1 MKKLVQKN
9 PVQRFKQ
16 GRKII
21 KAEDGWRLIHGK
33 ATKLNLSPD
42 VKQSSQFLNA
52 PILTQRYIFAG
63 KQYGSFDGGKTYY
76 GLDEGG
82 RPLSYK
88 ANQQL
93 LAAIGRRNKPKKVV
107 DDYRGTGGTGN
118 SSFYQFGKMG
128 GWNRSMGSSID
139 QDSLNKLQEMG
150 YDTNNINAKK
160 IQDEINNVF
169 GPHAVKSDDKWG
181 NQSKAG
187 LQALYERWKSL
198 QPTTTETK
206 TVDINSPSK
215 VLNSTVINQEPLTP
229 EQQTDKA
236 IVNNVDNLQFKRNGN
251 YNRSQIRNLISE
263 KLGQDAYNYTGAQRK
278 ALRLYLN
285 GESNDTSLLTDDLQK
300 FIVPY
305 KQGGQLVSR
314 NPIQRFKQKNF
325 RQVVQ

>member
-1 MKKLVQKN
+1 MNKLVQKN

-33 ATKLNLSPD
+33 ATKLNLSPG

-63 KQYGSFDGGKTYY
+63 KQYGSFDGGITYY

-93 LAAIGRRNKPKKVV
+93 LAAIGRRNKSKKVV
-107 DDYRGTGGTGN
+107 DNSRGIGSAGG

-128 GWNRSMGSSID
+128 GWNRSMGESTIND
-139 QDSLNKLQEMG
+139 PESLNMIKEMG
-150 YDTNNINAKK
+150 MEGKSAQA
-160 IQDEINNVF
+160 IQEEINNVF
-169 GPHAVKSDDKWG
+169 GPNAVKPDNKWG

-198 QPTTTETK
+198 QSPTIETK
-206 TVDINSPSK
+206 TIDVNSPSK
-215 VLNSTVINQEPLTP
+215 VLNSTVINQEPLTS
-229 EQQTDKA
+229 EQQIERA
-236 IVNNVDNLQFKRNGN
+236 ITNNVNNLQFKRNGN

-305 KQGGQLVSR
+305 KQGGQLISK
-314 NPIQRFKQKNF
+314 NPVQRFKQKNF
-325 RQVVQ
+325 RQVAQ